1 MFTRLVRHSRVG
13 SRVRVAAALLALAL
27 PAAALAQAWP
37 KILEGDELT
46 RVVPSSFYFEGQSA
60 PTQMRNAAAVQF
72 GPKRFAMAGLVD
84 TSGYS
89 SDVQAKYVGFLIT
102 DSPVTIGGARLATG
116 AYGFGFAANG
126 WMNVMDLGGR
136 RILSVRTRRD
146 AEIQRPRPLMMTQAR
161 GGSVRLYAGRDW
173 VLLSSR

>member
-1 MFTRLVRHSRVG
+1 MFQHLTRRPRAKTLTTT
-13 SRVRVAAALLALAL
+13 AAALLLLL
-27 PAAALAQAWP
+27 PAAALAQVWP
-37 KILEGDELT
+37 KILEGAELT

-102 DSPVTIGGARLATG
+102 DSPVTVGGARLPTG
-116 AYGFGFAANG
+116 AYGFGFKDG
-126 WMNVMDLGGR
+126 WMNVMDVGGR
-136 RILSVRTRRD
+136 RVLSVRTRRD
-146 AEIQRPRPLMMTQAR
+146 AGLAR
-161 GGSVRLYAGRDW
+161 
-173 VLLSSR
+173 